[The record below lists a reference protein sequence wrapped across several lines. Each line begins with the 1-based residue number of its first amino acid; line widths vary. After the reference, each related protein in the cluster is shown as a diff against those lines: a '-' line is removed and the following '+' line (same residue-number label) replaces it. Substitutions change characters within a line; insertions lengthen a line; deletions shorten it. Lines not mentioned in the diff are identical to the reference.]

1 MKILS
6 FSDRNF
12 EKNIGETE
20 EEKRDGSLVII
31 NWNNS
36 QLNIE
41 STKEEEK
48 EVMELEQ
55 LNCVVFSVTI
65 FDQIY
70 CLSDHCCCLTS

>member
-31 NWNNS
+31 N
-36 QLNIE
+36 
-41 STKEEEK
+41 
-48 EVMELEQ
+48 
-55 LNCVVFSVTI
+55 
-65 FDQIY
+65 
-70 CLSDHCCCLTS
+70 